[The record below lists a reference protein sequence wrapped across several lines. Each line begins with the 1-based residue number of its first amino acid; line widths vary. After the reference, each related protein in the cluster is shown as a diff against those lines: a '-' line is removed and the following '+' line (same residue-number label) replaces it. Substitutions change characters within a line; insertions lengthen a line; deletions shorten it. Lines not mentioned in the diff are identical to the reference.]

1 MSFNRLFLRYYLQTT
16 AVLFGA
22 SLSALILT
30 AIYPKDAKGYLT
42 QFAVFF
48 GSSIGIVVIGEKVR
62 KNV

>member
-1 MSFNRLFLRYYLQTT
+1 MKRLFLRYYLQTT

-48 GSSIGIVVIGEKVR
+48 GSSIGIVVIG
-62 KNV
+62 